1 MMTNQQGI
9 ICVVRK
15 NQHIGSVDPM
25 NIYINDTKVGTLSN
39 GETGRYQVSTGL
51 HSICAKVEYKWLLG
65 FAFSSNILYLSV
77 ASGEQRFA
85 ICEYQLY
92 RLYSTIRLYLDKN
105 NPSYTFPF
113 SAGGNTQM
121 SDNRI
126 INIGSGTYNESVNTE
141 GGNYIQGDYIDI
153 SQDLAQ
159 ASVQIQDLI
168 EQLQKRGVTVDEAKE
183 QVAKDIVAQAQVDPK
198 MRDKLLKWS
207 QSLGEATVSDVVK
220 SAIKLAIRSAGI
232 PLP

>member
-1 MMTNQQGI
+1 MSNQQGI
-9 ICVVRK
+9 IYVVRK
-15 NQHIGSVDPM
+15 NQHIGSIDPM
-25 NIYINDTKVGTLSN
+25 NIYINDVKVGTLAN
-39 GETGRYQVSTGL
+39 GETGKYQVSTGL
-51 HSICAKVEYKWLLG
+51 HSIRAKVEYKWLLG
-65 FAFSSNILYLSV
+65 FTYNSNVLYLSV
-77 ASGEQRFA
+77 APGEKRVT
-85 ICEYQLY
+85 ICEHQLY
-92 RLYSTIRLYLDKN
+92 RLYSTIRLYLDSN

-113 SAGGNTQM
+113 SAGSNTQM
-121 SDNRI
+121 NDNRT
-126 INIGSGTYNESVNTE
+126 INIGSGTYNESVHTE

-159 ASVQIQDLI
+159 ASAQIQDLI
-168 EQLQKRGVTVDEAKE
+168 EQLQKRGLTVDNAKE